1 MSQRRGV
8 IESVQAKVGE
18 VGKEDFDKARTLVN
32 DAARSG
38 AYLYPIK
45 GIVYFAS
52 HRALWKPFLD
62 KLVPTLVL
70 SVGVMASMFAFTYLP
85 QLAVL
90 VFVDGPIAV
99 FSTVLLVLNESSTI
113 VSMVSK
119 NWVLQE
125 ALLDTF
131 DGTLVSKNANSLV
144 TEGRE
149 LKSGKDPI
157 AKLGKILK
165 SPFERFS
172 PSALIRYVMY
182 LPLNFIPVV
191 GTVIFIALQG
201 RNRGKSVHDRYF
213 QLKKWSSSQKSAW
226 VEEHVAPYTAFGTV
240 ATLLEMIPFAGIFF
254 SFTNTVGAAL
264 WAADIEAKNTNMT
277 RTTAPDLREAARQAE

>member
-1 MSQRRGV
+1 MSQRRSV
-8 IESVQAKVGE
+8 IDSVQAKVGQ

-62 KLVPTLVL
+62 KLVPTLAL

-201 RNRGKSVHDRYF
+201 RNRGRSVHDRYF